1 MAIVEKKIVTLLL
14 PFYNLE
20 KDMTGKVDC
29 MPTAPVDHTLIGQ
42 ELADDLYSDSGVL
55 LLGKN
60 TTITAAHVHILLKQ
74 RVREVNIVRTWSEG
88 TGEHVATQL
97 FQLEADGETVAA
109 YVQALDQTRLIFDQL
124 KQGKVASLDQFSQ
137 VFENVLEK
145 STKDLGLFRSLYV
158 LEGTDSYTYRH
169 SLNVGILCSLIAR
182 LLKWDER
189 QVTFM
194 GTAGFLHD
202 VGKMR
207 IPTEILL
214 KPGKLTDEEFAVMKK
229 HTIYGY
235 EMIREMEGGSE
246 RLALC
251 ALLHHERLDGSGYP
265 EQRKGHEIPLDCQVL
280 AVADMFDAICSDR
293 VYKGRTSPF
302 EAAQLLWKEACNGLL
317 SIEIVSVFVR
327 YIALLYVGARAR
339 LSSGEEVEVILIHQ
353 DEPMRPL
360 VRRSGE
366 FLDLR
371 YERKLTIEKMIG

>member
-1 MAIVEKKIVTLLL
+1 MTIVEKKIVTLPL
-14 PFYNLE
+14 PFYNLG
-20 KDMTGKVDC
+20 KYMTGKVDC
-29 MPTAPVDHTLIGQ
+29 MPTAPVDHKLIGQ
-42 ELADDLYSDSGVL
+42 VLAEDLYSNSGVL

-74 RVREVNIVRTWSEG
+74 RVREVAVVQTWTEG
-88 TGEHVATQL
+88 TGEQVSTQL
-97 FQLEADGETVAA
+97 FQLEADAETVAA
-109 YVQALDQTRLIFDQL
+109 YVQALDQTRLLFDQL
-124 KQGKVASLDQFSQ
+124 QQDKVGSLEQFSQ
-137 VFENVLEK
+137 IFANVLEK
-145 STKDLGLFRSLYV
+145 STKHLGLFRSLYV
-158 LEGTDSYTYRH
+158 LEGADSYTYRH

-182 LLKWDER
+182 LLKWDEQ

-194 GTAGFLHD
+194 GNAGFLHD

-207 IPTEILL
+207 IPKEVLL
-214 KPGKLTDEEFAVMKK
+214 KPDKLTEEEFAIMKK
-229 HTIYGY
+229 HTTYGY
-235 EMIREMEGGSE
+235 DMIRKMEGGSE
-246 RLALC
+246 KLALC

-265 EQRKGHEIPLDCQVL
+265 EQRKGDEIPLECQVL
-280 AVADMFDAICSDR
+280 AIADMFDAICSDR

-317 SIEIVSVFVR
+317 NIEVVSVFVR